1 MPARY
6 DPAMGEDEMLVM
18 VGSGVAALV
27 MWGIWGANRMGMRSE
42 YYPNAGVKQLTL
54 VGGIINAVLLFVI
67 LKLWSSFDVRDSV
80 PYLAQYW
87 LMGAFFAAV
96 AGIMIAPIMGISHRD
111 DVCERSN
118 PAAAF
123 AWLGAVA
130 GFTIAYAGSN
140 IGDGP
145 GWWVVVFCTF
155 VAYGFLVFVWWS
167 FELLFHIAEL
177 VTVERDVSAG
187 MRFGGLM
194 LGMGIVAGRGAA
206 GNWTGAGPAVADF
219 GAVVL
224 PALPLAVCAAIV
236 EFLLRPKAGAEVRN
250 PALFGA
256 LPGLAFTL
264 GGFFYVW
271 LLKPW

>member
-1 MPARY
+1 
-6 DPAMGEDEMLVM
+6 MGEDEIM
-18 VGSGVAALV
+18 VTIASAIAALV
-27 MWGIWGANRMGMRSE
+27 MWGLWGANRRGMRSDF
-42 YYPNAGVKQLTL
+42 YPNASIKQLTL
-54 VGGIINAVLLFVI
+54 IGGIVNAGLLFMI
-67 LKLWSSFDVRDSV
+67 LKLWSSFDVRDSA

-87 LMGAFFAAV
+87 FMGAAFAAV
-96 AGIMIAPIMGISHRD
+96 AGIIISPLMGISHRD

-123 AWLGAVA
+123 AWLGVVA

-155 VAYGFLVFVWWS
+155 VAYGFLLAVWFA
-167 FELLFHIAEL
+167 FELAFHIAEL
-177 VTVERDVSAG
+177 VTVERDVAAG

-194 LGMGIVAGRGAA
+194 LGLGIVAGRGAA
-206 GNWTGAGPAVADF
+206 GNWQGPDNAIADF
-219 GAVVL
+219 LSVVV
-224 PALPLAVCAAIV
+224 PALPLVVCAAIV
-236 EFLLRPKAGAEVRN
+236 ELLLRPKAGAEVRQ